1 MVAIAHIE
9 DAGPDRRARRLILVD
24 GTAVMTAAAVVRELS
39 LEVGFRRDRASFDD
53 ELQQA
58 EVKLSRERALRLVGY
73 RERCTEELRCR
84 LLDDGYPQA
93 VVEPLVERFVELGLV
108 DDDRF
113 SRMYVRSRLR
123 SGYGVRRIARELDKK
138 GVPSHIAAA
147 ALDEIPTDDLLTM
160 ARMALGGR
168 VATDRRARERLI
180 QRLVTKGYDLRT
192 AIAAVEADRTVQEPD
207 EM

>member
-9 DAGPDRRARRLILVD
+9 DAGPDRRARRLVLAD
-24 GTAVMTAAAVVRELS
+24 GTALMTAAAVVKELA
-39 LEVGFRRDRASFDD
+39 LNAGIQCDRASLDD
-53 ELQQA
+53 DLRQA
-58 EVKLSRERALRLVGY
+58 ELRQSRERALRLVGY
-73 RERCTEELRCR
+73 RERSTEELRRR
-84 LLDDGYPQA
+84 LLDDGYPQV

-108 DDDRF
+108 DDDRY

-138 GVPSHIAAA
+138 GVPAYIASA
-147 ALDEIPTDDLLTM
+147 ALDEIAVDDPVTM
-160 ARMALGGR
+160 ARAALGGR
-168 VATDRRARERLI
+168 VATDPRERQRLI

-192 AIAAVEADRTVQEPD
+192 ALAAVETGPPAPDLD